1 MAPLSK
7 CSTKTR
13 PMPRV
18 MAPAVTADTASPI
31 SAGPGIA
38 KASADAAVTPKPVGT
53 APPINPTM
61 MARVRSRWNGTL

>member
-1 MAPLSK
+1 MLDKDQAD
-7 CSTKTR
+7 TARHGTGG
-13 PMPRV
+13 
-18 MAPAVTADTASPI
+18 TADTASPI

-61 MARVRSRWNGTL
+61 MARGVALERTL